1 MGRIDLQLFAL
12 KLNTD
17 TSIVDY
23 LKSQGQ
29 DSSYNSR
36 KKLANQY
43 GISNYTGT
51 ASQNTNLLKML
62 KNSSA
67 SSTTGNSTGSNKAGT
82 GTVAAANKNNDK
94 NNKKGNKN
102 KDIVAPSND
111 AVAAANSVLD
121 GTVTGGAG
129 AVIANGGLGNVVN
142 PIEETVVVTPQTAK
156 ETAPAFT
163 PTATPTYT
171 PQQYTA
177 PTFNQVQ
184 TPTYTGQTTQA
195 NQATTLDQ
203 RLPADTLAALNSQ
216 FQVSQA
222 YQQAMDYTNSLLQQ
236 LSGGKTSYSDQISR
250 LISDYQNRDKFSYN
264 ADNDPMFQQALAS
277 AMKSGKTA
285 MQDTMGQA
293 AALTGGYG
301 SSYATGVGQNAYNQY
316 VQEAYNMLPEY
327 YQLALD
333 AYERE
338 GQRMLNQLS
347 MMDNADSKEYDRLY
361 NAYNMN
367 YNSAQNMYNQEYGAW
382 QDKVNNAYNYAGLL
396 NSDYW
401 NQMDYNES
409 VRQYDQNFGYQ
420 QYLDSLNQSNW
431 QNEFNYQQYADQ
443 IAQNQWASE
452 FDYKKY
458 MDSVTQ
464 NNWQNEFGYMQYRD
478 DINQGNVEWEQG
490 FKESESNRDQGNIE
504 WEQGFKQNES
514 NRDQSNIEWEQ
525 GFKQD
530 ESARDQSNIEW
541 EQNFTKDEA
550 NRDQSNIDWEHGFKE
565 SEVDRDQ
572 SNIEWEQN
580 FTQNESNRDQSNWE
594 KEYSQ
599 NVYEFDASLGE
610 DKRQFDASFGEE
622 QRQFNESLSEDQRQ
636 FNESLSFDK
645 TQAAQDQANFEREVA
660 IKESQTKSEEA
671 QAAGESDYKTPTQ
684 KMYNEAMEAYEKG
697 GETALNKYLET
708 APDYDVIALYD
719 YATDYGTVGLEAR
732 TYTKTKDTT
741 NWLWG
746 TDKDDVVV
754 DQYGNEYKIGDLP
767 KSVRDRLTSLKEGE
781 SYDFSTGKKVTK

>member
-51 ASQNTNLLKML
+51 ASQNTQLLQML

-67 SSTTGNSTGSNKAGT
+67 SNTTSTTASNKTSSNKTTT
-82 GTVAAANKNNDK
+82 GTTTKASTNTNNNSNKNTSK
-94 NNKKGNKN
+94 NTTASGNTN
-102 KDIVAPSND
+102 SAVQAAENVLAGNVPTAGEIAESGIVI
-111 AVAAANSVLD
+111 
-121 GTVTGGAG
+121 GGA
-129 AVIANGGLGNVVN
+129 LGNTANTTRNAVVAN
-142 PIEETVVVTPQTAK
+142 AQT
-156 ETAPAFT
+156 ET
-163 PTATPTYT
+163 PTFNATAAPTYT
-171 PQQYTA
+171 PQQYET
-177 PTFNQVQ
+177 PTYEQIQ
-184 TPTYTGQTTQA
+184 APTYTGQTTQA

-222 YQQAMDYTNSLLQQ
+222 YQQAMEYTNSLLQQ
-236 LSGGKTSYSDQISR
+236 LSGGKTTYSDQIAQ
-250 LISDYQNRDKFSYN
+250 LISDYQNRDAFSYN
-264 ADNDPMFQQALAS
+264 SDTDPMFQQALSS
-277 AMKSGKTA
+277 AMRSGKTA

-327 YQLALD
+327 YQIALD

-338 GQRMLNQLS
+338 GQSMLNQLT
-347 MMDNADSKEYDRLY
+347 MMDSADSKEYDRLY

-401 NQMDYNES
+401 NMMDYDES
-409 VRQYDQNFGYQ
+409 VRQYDQNFDYQ
-420 QYLDSLNQSNW
+420 QYVDSLNQSNW
-431 QNEFNYQQYADQ
+431 QNEFNYQQYQDQ
-443 IAQNQWASE
+443 IAQNQWQSQ
-452 FDYKKY
+452 FDYQQY
-458 MDSVTQ
+458 VDSLGQ
-464 NNWQNEFGYMQYRD
+464 SNWQNEFDYQQYMD
-478 DINQGNVEWEQG
+478 AINQGNVEWEQN
-490 FKESESNRDQGNIE
+490 FAQSEANRDQSNVE
-504 WEQGFKQNES
+504 WEQNFSQNEA

-525 GFKQD
+525 GFT
-530 ESARDQSNIEW
+530 ES
-541 EQNFTKDEA
+541 EA
-550 NRDQSNIDWEHGFKE
+550 ERDQSNIDWEQGFKE
-565 SEVDRDQ
+565 SEVDREQ
-572 SNIEWEQN
+572 GNIEWEQN
-580 FTQNESNRDQSNWE
+580 FTQSEANRDQSNWE

-599 NVYEFDASLGE
+599 DVYEFGATLSE
-610 DKRQFDASFGEE
+610 D

-636 FNESLSFDK
+636 FDESLSFDK
-645 TQAAQDQANFEREVA
+645 SQSAQDQANFNREMA
-660 IKESQTKSEEA
+660 IKESQAKSEEA
-671 QAAGESDYKTPTQ
+671 KANGEFEYKTPTQ
-684 KMYNEAMEAYEKG
+684 KMYNEAIEAYETG

-719 YATDYGTVGLEAR
+719 YATGYGNIGLEAR
-732 TYTKTKDTT
+732 TYTKTKNTI
-741 NWLWG
+741 NWFGG
-746 TDKDDVVV
+746 TDNNDVVV
-754 DQYGNEYKIGDLP
+754 DQYGNEYKISDLP
-767 KSVRDRLTSLKEGE
+767 ESIRKQLTALKEGE